1 MISWP
6 GHLCLSA
13 LGYLFDNFPRASA
26 PVAREALPTFLYVTS
41 TIPIASVNAHWK
53 QGALIIEDAADTPY
67 GDRRATVR
75 DSWGNTRQIATH
87 KPHQRAMA

>member
-26 PVAREALPTFLYVTS
+26 PVAREALPTFL
-41 TIPIASVNAHWK
+41 
-53 QGALIIEDAADTPY
+53 
-67 GDRRATVR
+67 
-75 DSWGNTRQIATH
+75 
-87 KPHQRAMA
+87 